1 MKKILWKSD
10 FRLWTVFFGT
20 ITLFCLVMGLLHVFV
35 DGRPE
40 EAFGSAIAGLI
51 PLALTL
57 VFAFTDS
64 DALTR
69 SLAPEERRTP
79 EAEAVWEKSCLNP
92 ENPVNADRIARW
104 KDKDRPIDIG

>member
-10 FRLWTVFFGT
+10 YRLFTVLFGA
-20 ITLFCLVMGLLHVFV
+20 ITLFLLVSGLLHVFV

-40 EAFGSAIAGLI
+40 EAFGSAMAGLI

-64 DALTR
+64 DALAR
-69 SLAPEERRTP
+69 ALAPERGTP
-79 EAEAVWEKSCLNP
+79 EADAVWKASCLNP
-92 ENPVNADRIARW
+92 DNPVNAARIARF